1 MKINKRRF
9 EMKIKEIP
17 EQYGRGFIAIY
28 SCEYCG
34 HEKSNNITGDINNY
48 IICDVCGNIEE
59 EVII

>member
-1 MKINKRRF
+1 
-9 EMKIKEIP
+9 MKIKEIP

-34 HEKSNNITGDINNY
+34 HEKRNNITGDINNY
-48 IICDVCGNIEE
+48 IMCDVCGKIEE